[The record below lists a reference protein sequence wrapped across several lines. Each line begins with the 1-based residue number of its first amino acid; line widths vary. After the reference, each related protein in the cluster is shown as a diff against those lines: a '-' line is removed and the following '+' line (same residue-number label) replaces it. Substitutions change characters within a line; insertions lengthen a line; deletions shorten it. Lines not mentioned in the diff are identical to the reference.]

1 MIFFLFL
8 RNWNSSLR
16 LYPWPKNFKY
26 LWHTSG
32 FSMIMQQGDVL
43 FLGEIP
49 ARRIENKIYFGVNNY
64 DINVASP
71 RTCKRSKFP
80 FFFYFFVP
88 KKVWNLRKKWG
99 GNSDQFAYFS
109 QFSPFLFSYRNKS
122 GLVQLFWWLISSK
135 FYPIFFSL
143 ISCQ

>member
-1 MIFFLFL
+1 ME
-8 RNWNSSLR
+8 NWNFSLR

-71 RTCKRSKFP
+71 RTRKRSKFP
-80 FFFYFFVP
+80 FFFLFWSP
-88 KKVWNLRKKWG
+88 KKFETWEKSEEGILINLHIFHG
-99 GNSDQFAYFS
+99 FPLF
-109 QFSPFLFSYRNKS
+109 FLFSYRKKS
-122 GLVQLFWWLISSK
+122 RLEQLFWWLISSK